1 MNTSSKPTLPSP
13 KAVRFS
19 TTIGKNKPETLV
31 TGRSECPF
39 CHPESLVD
47 IVETDGD
54 IIFLKNK
61 YNVLTDAEQF
71 VLVESRRCDDGIE
84 QYSSEK
90 LHRLFRLALRHFDRM
105 LKNPDYKSVIF
116 FKNHGPLSG
125 GTIRHPHMQ
134 IIGFYDIEP
143 ETLYEKDNFVPADN
157 PIIQRDGITLSASAF
172 PRLGFGEFTIISDAY
187 PLSEKSIDTLADFI
201 QYVVR
206 FLLKLD
212 WRENPSYNLFFY
224 YLQDRQQLAL
234 RIMPRHPTSPL
245 FVGYDLRIVPD
256 NIGLLSEKLKKFILE
271 NSSCK
276 A

>member
-1 MNTSSKPTLPSP
+1 MNTPSKSALTSP

-19 TTIGKNKPETLV
+19 TAIGKNKPETLV

-39 CHPESLVD
+39 CHPESLTD
-47 IVETDGD
+47 IIETDGD

-71 VLVESRRCDDGIE
+71 VLVESSRCDDGIE
-84 QYSSEK
+84 QYSPEK
-90 LHRLFRLALRHFDRM
+90 LHRLFRLALRHFHRM
-105 LKNPDYKSVIF
+105 LNNPDYKSVIF

-143 ETLYEKDNFVPADN
+143 ETLYEAENFLPADN
-157 PIIQRDGITLSASAF
+157 PIVTKDGLQLTASAF
-172 PRLGFGEFTIISDAY
+172 PRLGFGEFTITSDTY
-187 PLSEKSIDTLADFI
+187 PLSEQTVDTLADLI
-201 QYVVR
+201 QHVVR
-206 FLLKLD
+206 LLLNID

-224 YLQDRQQLAL
+224 YLKKSNQLAV

-256 NIGLLSEKLKKFILE
+256 NIAALSEKLKKSILE
-271 NSSCK
+271 NS
-276 A
+276 